1 MERRLGIFLADMGD
15 PECSEEHEDVF
26 EDALEADV
34 PSAQGL
40 DDSGAETQQVGYSMA
55 FGSDE
60 ALVTYCGTSE
70 HLTKN
75 K

>member
-1 MERRLGIFLADMGD
+1 MGD
-15 PECSEEHEDVF
+15 PGCNEEQEDVF

-40 DDSGAETQQVGYSMA
+40 EDSSAETQQVGYSIA

-60 ALVTYCGTSE
+60 TLVTNCGASVD
-70 HLTKN
+70 LTTTK
-75 K
+75 